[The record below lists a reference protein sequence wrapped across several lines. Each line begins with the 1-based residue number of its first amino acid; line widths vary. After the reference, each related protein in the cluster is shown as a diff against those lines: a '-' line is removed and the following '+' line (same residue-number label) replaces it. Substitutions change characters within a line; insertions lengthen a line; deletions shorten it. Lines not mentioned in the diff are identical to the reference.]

1 LPPVKADQRAFL
13 DHRRVFWYALAFI
26 AATVAVFVLVGIR
39 PSDPPIQPLDTM
51 IYHAADDIRNAPL
64 TFLAK
69 VLNVLGGGIVTIP
82 LRIVVAIYLA
92 FRKRWT
98 ALTG

>member
-1 LPPVKADQRAFL
+1 MPPVEADQRAFL

-26 AATVAVFVLVGIR
+26 AATVAVFVLVG
-39 PSDPPIQPLDTM
+39 
-51 IYHAADDIRNAPL
+51 IRNAPL